1 MVHAKVLL
9 DQLHAE
15 GVAES
20 AALDVLL
27 AGGVAESAAPR
38 ALTLFSAPLY
48 PSTNSVATP
57 RTLCCLNRVGR
68 KSVPPHCLLPEY
80 NWRERVYPR
89 TVCCLNIVGGN

>member
-27 AGGVAESAAPR
+27 AGGVAESAA
-38 ALTLFSAPLY
+38 LV
-48 PSTNSVATP
+48 STSDAYA
-57 RTLCCLNRVGR
+57 LCCPL
-68 KSVPPHCLLPEY
+68 
-80 NWRERVYPR
+80 
-89 TVCCLNIVGGN
+89 